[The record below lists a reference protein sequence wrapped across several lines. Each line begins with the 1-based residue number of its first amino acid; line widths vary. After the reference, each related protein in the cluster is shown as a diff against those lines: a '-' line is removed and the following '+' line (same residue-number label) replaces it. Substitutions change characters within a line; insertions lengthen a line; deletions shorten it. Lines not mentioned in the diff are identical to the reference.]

1 MTEKHKDISLRNIEY
16 YGMFETFDK
25 LYIQSQNDVVFDDLM
40 PLITSDENIRLAYRN
55 IKNNNGSLTYGVD
68 KKTIDFVK
76 NMKLRDFIELIKNKF
91 GNYQPQDIRRIYIPK
106 SNGKQRP
113 IGIPTI
119 IDRIMQQCIKQILEP
134 ILEAKFHKNSN
145 GFRPYKSCE
154 SAMSQFTSYVYRN
167 KCYYVVDIDIK
178 GFFDNVNHGKLLKQ
192 LWSLNIRDKK
202 LLKIISLMLKAKIDL
217 EGVPEKGTPQGGILS
232 PLLANVVL
240 NELDWW
246 LSNQWMTYH
255 TKKEFKNYI
264 RKNGNVC
271 SNERQWLRKNT
282 RLKEFYFVRYADDFK
297 IICKSYQDAVK
308 LKIATTNWLKERLS
322 LEVSEEKT
330 KIVNLKRNYSE
341 FLGFKI
347 KVRRKKKNGRYTIIS
362 HISEKASKRVKDDIK
377 SNLKSIRKS
386 NSDRQ
391 IVNSISK
398 YNEHL
403 IGVHNY
409 YNKAT
414 FISIDMSNIYEEIH
428 SVVKKTLKETMVLQV
443 PNYLNNGFIEKTYG
457 KSKCMMNLYGM
468 NIVPITYVQ
477 FHKPKQVKNTICKY
491 TKSGRKEIHT
501 GLECMNYE
509 TIKDIVRNPFWQ
521 ETVELNDVII
531 PKCASQYGK
540 CYISELVISS
550 NNLDFTYKKHLI
562 KNNDRYQNII
572 IIDRNIK
579 GLLLREGCGIYE
591 FKRKFKEKEN
601 NRENL
606 CQSVNYN

>member
-1 MTEKHKDISLRNIEY
+1 MTEEHKDTSLRNIEY

-25 LYIQSQNDVVFDDLM
+25 LYTQSQNKVVFDDLI
-40 PLITSDENIRLAYRN
+40 PLIVSDSNIRLAYRK
-55 IKNNNGSLTYGVD
+55 IKNNSGSFTCGVD
-68 KKTIDFVK
+68 KKTIDYIR
-76 NMKLRDFIELIKNKF
+76 NMKLIDFTNLIKNKF
-91 GNYQPQDIRRIYIPK
+91 ENYQPQDIKRIYIPK
-106 SNGKQRP
+106 ANGKQRP
-113 IGIPTI
+113 IGISTI
-119 IDRIMQQCIKQILEP
+119 TDRIMQQCIKQVLKSILK
-134 ILEAKFHKNSN
+134 AKFHKNSN

-154 SAMSQFTSYVYRN
+154 SAISQFTSYVYRN

-178 GFFDNVNHGKLLKQ
+178 GFFDNVNYGKLLKQ

-202 LLKIISLMLKAKIDL
+202 LLKIISLMLKVKIDL
-217 EGVPEKGTPQGGILS
+217 EGVPSKGTPQGGILS

-255 TKKEFKNYI
+255 TKKKFKEYI
-264 RKNGNVC
+264 RKNGSVC
-271 SNERQWLRKNT
+271 TYERQWLRNNT

-297 IICKSYQDAVK
+297 IICKNYQDAVK
-308 LKIATTNWLKERLS
+308 LKISTTSWLKERLS

-362 HISEKASKRVKDDIK
+362 HISDKASERVKEGIK
-377 SNLKSIRKS
+377 SNLKNIRKS
-386 NSDRQ
+386 RSDKQ
-391 IVNSISK
+391 IENSIRR
-398 YNEHL
+398 YNENL

-414 FISIDMSNIYEEIH
+414 FISIDMNKIYKKIH
-428 SVVKKTLKETMVLQV
+428 NVVRKTLKETMVLQI

-477 FHKPKQVKNTICKY
+477 YHKPKQVENAVCKY
-491 TKSGRKEIHT
+491 TESGRKKIHT

-540 CYISELVISS
+540 CYVSKIDIKLENI
-550 NNLDFTYKKHLI
+550 DFIHKKHLN

-572 IIDRNIK
+572 IVDKNIK
-579 GLLLREGCGIYE
+579 GLLLRKGCGISE
-591 FKRKFKEKEN
+591 LRK
-601 NRENL
+601 
-606 CQSVNYN
+606 QY